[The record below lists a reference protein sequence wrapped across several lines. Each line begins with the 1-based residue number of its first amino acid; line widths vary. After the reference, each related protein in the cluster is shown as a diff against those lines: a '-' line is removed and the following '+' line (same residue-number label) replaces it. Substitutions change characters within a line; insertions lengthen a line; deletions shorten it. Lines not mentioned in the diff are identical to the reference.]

1 MPNAPLIVLVDW
13 FDGGHNATHLAQ
25 FSRAIRELGA
35 EPCIICRSATAEQ
48 LKHISTGGTPNET
61 LRIYRVDWPNFY
73 SIRPRLRKVM
83 VLARIPGAILA
94 AERDHGRR
102 ASLIFLSCIFEEQ
115 ASDIIGIITL
125 LNRAYSGLYLHPR
138 QFHPAVARAPDEV
151 KPLYKLLMHSR
162 FPALATMN
170 EDVGDKISKQLEKP
184 VIVFPEITNEEH
196 RTDHP
201 LKRRLR
207 RFAGPNPLVLLA
219 GYMGPWK
226 GAPLLARVSLM
237 PEAADLCFAFVGIL
251 PIETFSADNKKILEQ
266 CMNHSPSS
274 LFHLGR
280 VPDGECYN
288 ALVDA
293 ANVVFCAF
301 EDFQFSSNTQTKAAI
316 FERPVIVSEGHL
328 MAERVRDYR
337 LGEIIPQSDPIAAL
351 AAIRRITNNYSQWVR
366 ENQPRWKEYREAH
379 SYQAL
384 KIAFKKL
391 LVATAVLPT
400 SCLSSSELCLPCIQQ
415 DQNLFESR
423 G

>member
-1 MPNAPLIVLVDW
+1 MVQA
-13 FDGGHNATHLAQ
+13 
-25 FSRAIRELGA
+25 
-35 EPCIICRSATAEQ
+35 
-48 LKHISTGGTPNET
+48 
-61 LRIYRVDWPNFY
+61 RVP
-73 SIRPRLRKVM
+73 
-83 VLARIPGAILA
+83 AAILA

-102 ASLIFLSCIFEEQ
+102 ASLIFFSCIFEEH
-115 ASDIIGIITL
+115 ASEILGITKL

-138 QFHPAVARAPDEV
+138 QFHPSAARAPEEV

-162 FPALATMN
+162 FQALATMN
-170 EDVGDKISKQLEKP
+170 EDVGDKISEQLEKP
-184 VIVFPEITNEEH
+184 VIVFPEITDEEH
-196 RTDHP
+196 RPDHP
-201 LKRRLR
+201 LKHRLR
-207 RFAGPNPLVLLA
+207 KFAGSNPLVVLA
-219 GYMGPWK
+219 GYMGRWK

-237 PEAADLCFAFVGIL
+237 PDAADLCFAFVGIL
-251 PIETFSADNKKILEQ
+251 PMGAFSADNKKILEQ
-266 CMNHSPSS
+266 CMNHSPNS

-293 ANVVFCAF
+293 ANVLFCAF

-351 AAIRRITNNYSQWVR
+351 AAIRRITNDYSRWLR
-366 ENQPRWKEYREAH
+366 ENQPRWTEYREAH

-391 LVATAVLPT
+391 FVSTNVFPT
-400 SCLSSSELCLPCIQQ
+400 SHLSTSASGSWPRAIRTFTKLIKR
-415 DQNLFESR
+415 DQFTD
-423 G
+423 

>member
-1 MPNAPLIVLVDW
+1 
-13 FDGGHNATHLAQ
+13 
-25 FSRAIRELGA
+25 
-35 EPCIICRSATAEQ
+35 
-48 LKHISTGGTPNET
+48 
-61 LRIYRVDWPNFY
+61 
-73 SIRPRLRKVM
+73 M

-102 ASLIFLSCIFEEQ
+102 ASLIFFSCIFEEE
-115 ASDIIGIITL
+115 ASEILGITTL

-138 QFHPAVARAPDEV
+138 QFHPVVARAPEEV
-151 KPLYKLLMHSR
+151 KPLYKLLVHSR
-162 FPALATMN
+162 FQALATIN
-170 EDVGDKISKQLEKP
+170 EDVGDKISEQLEKP
-184 VIVFPEITNEEH
+184 VIVFPDITDDEH
-196 RTDHP
+196 RPDHA
-201 LKRRLR
+201 LKHRLR
-207 RFAGPNPLVLLA
+207 KFAGCKPLVVLA

-226 GAPLLARVSLM
+226 GATLLARVSVM
-237 PEAADLCFAFVGIL
+237 PGAADLCFAFAGIL
-251 PIETFSADNKKILEQ
+251 PLETYSAENRRILER
-266 CMNHSPSS
+266 CMSHSRNS

-301 EDFQFSSNTQTKAAI
+301 EDFPFSSNTQTKAAI
-316 FERPVIVSEGHL
+316 LERPVIVSEGHL
-328 MAERVRDYR
+328 MAKRVRDYR

-351 AAIRRITNNYSQWVR
+351 AAIRRITNNYSRWLR

-400 SCLSSSELCLPCIQQ
+400 SCLSSSELCLPCTKQ
-415 DQNLFESR
+415 DRNLFESR